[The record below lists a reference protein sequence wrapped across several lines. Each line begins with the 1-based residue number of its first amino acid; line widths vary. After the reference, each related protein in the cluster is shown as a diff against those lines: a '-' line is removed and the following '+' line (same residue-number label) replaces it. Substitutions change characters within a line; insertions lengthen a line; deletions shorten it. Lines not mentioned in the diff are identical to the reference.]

1 MPNLVIY
8 VPFAPI
14 PAGMLQ
20 GDLRTNA
27 LDVFNDAAVPFQ
39 LNGVAIN
46 AVIVVFAG
54 MEAANPVAAGDIL
67 VVHGHGSPNNTGV
80 GDNLGA
86 NITQAQLFVNL
97 GVMAAG
103 NAAKAFFVICFS
115 AVHLHSGVAW
125 AAGHPATQVYGSDQE
140 VGGAL
145 AQITGLGT
153 IRAALFKVPDPRM
166 QLL

>member
-27 LDVFNDAAVPFQ
+27 VDVFNQAAVPFQ
-39 LNGVAIN
+39 LNGLVIN
-46 AVIVVFAG
+46 NVIVVFAG
-54 MEAANPVAAGDIL
+54 GEAANPVAPGDIL
-67 VVHGHGSPNNTGV
+67 VVHGHGGQNNTV
-80 GDNLGA
+80 IGDNLGA

-97 GVMAAG
+97 GVMTAG
-103 NAAKAFFVICFS
+103 NAAMAFFVICFS
-115 AVHLHSGVAW
+115 AEHLHSGVVW
-125 AAGHPATQVYGSDQE
+125 AAGHPATQVYGSDQI

-145 AQITGLGT
+145 AQITRQGT
-153 IRAALFKVPDPRM
+153 IRSALFRDDDTRM
-166 QLL
+166 LHL